1 QTIIS
6 RLSRNVSYDT
16 ILPVLLLSK
25 GSHSLVAFA
34 TYIIGQTPFPEFS
47 AVVMLDDLQV
57 MFCDSI
63 TRQAVHRSYDDSKH
77 CDEEK
82 SDAGVIFRDMYND
95 MKGRAFYLKE
105 HLNHTDGV
113 HVHQRLA
120 GCELLNDDKPG
131 PLQTW
136 DAFDQKNKEAFI
148 FNEEKNHF
156 QIELPWIM
164 WDNLQFAHMKF
175 LYKNVYHPVCIKVL
189 QSYLRM
195 KKNNVMRTG
204 ESSTLIFIY
213 KSLVWL
219 GVTVRLCIF
228 LYHSLRHSQ
237 TLKGFRSAVWPL
249 MVSLW
254 KMIRSQEERFCPTE
268 QELREE
274 HKYNCTMKHLNLD
287 NKLDI
292 TFGSST
298 QSVSSSLHLI
308 LFKHSHT
315 QFCVSVV
322 FTITVIFV
330 QDEDLRHHTVNTLLL
345 HVSTLCLKAFTIKN
359 VQVIGIQQHVQFDL
373 RNL

>member
-1 QTIIS
+1 MNDEKSVSCFSFFTIRMLSS

-195 KKNNVMRTG
+195 KKNNVMRTV
-204 ESSTLIFIY
+204 
-213 KSLVWL
+213 KPR
-219 GVTVRLCIF
+219 VRLMKKTLTDSQGLQISCLATGF
-228 LYHSLRHSQ
+228 YPRHINLTLFRDAPQSGQQ
-237 TLKGFRSAVWPL
+237 TGHYICVLVFMCVVL
-249 MVSLW
+249 
-254 KMIRSQEERFCPTE
+254 I
-268 QELREE
+268 
-274 HKYNCTMKHLNLD
+274 
-287 NKLDI
+287 I
-292 TFGSST
+292 T
-298 QSVSSSLHLI
+298 SSSLHLI